1 MGSLD
6 VTSGVVGLPRR
17 SENDHPDVSE
27 NLHTE
32 NPRSDKNKNKFLLI
46 MEKVNMVFLIVL
58 VCYLSWTI
66 PATFGLFD
74 PPSAASS
81 STILQNDNTSLL
93 NQTDS
98 LIVDKSI
105 ADKVIQ
111 GFFDFNNDSKSSSF
125 PPKHSKKWK
134 AARRRRLKKKKNS
147 SKRRLRKKNKQR
159 RKNKSLKRRKGRI
172 LHKLKPI
179 TIRQIIEM
187 VAQEALT
194 KTSGSY
200 NYNQLEAEILGTKF
214 PTKSSQVSST
224 ESSVKLQI
232 DASSNEW
239 SPWNPCSVTCGMGQ
253 QERSRDCG
261 SACREMETQACYG
274 KPCYDDGIRKKKK
287 FSWEYQNIIPDS
299 TLRPK
304 DFINP
309 EKDVCKRWMS
319 CNKDTIA
326 SYLKRAALPSCP
338 CLYPLHLNYNP
349 KVWDPQTKQHFNW
362 LEVDLKSEG
371 LYAYKPSAKFCIR
384 SKLYKGVQTLASQMC
399 CYDNEFKLIT
409 RGKGAGTPNLISP
422 EMSPELHHKLDIN
435 PWIICKGDWSRYN
448 QILPPDNGQNCSTN
462 PDDNVILQQRI
473 DSENY

>member
-1 MGSLD
+1 MGSLTITSHVVNPPSRSNNELP
-6 VTSGVVGLPRR
+6 VTS
-17 SENDHPDVSE
+17 ENI
-27 NLHTE
+27 HTE
-32 NPRSDKNKNKFLLI
+32 NNNSTNDKNKKTFLRI

-74 PPSAASS
+74 PPSSSSS
-81 STILQNDNTSLL
+81 STLLQNRSLL
-93 NQTDS
+93 NGTES
-98 LIVDKSI
+98 LIVDTNV
-105 ADKVIQ
+105 ANKVIH
-111 GFFDFNNDSKSSSF
+111 GFVDFNNESKSTTF
-125 PPKHSKKWK
+125 PAKHSKKWK
-134 AARRRRLKKKKNS
+134 AAKRRRQKKKLNKN
-147 SKRRLRKKNKQR
+147 RKKNKN
-159 RKNKSLKRRKGRI
+159 RKNKSMKRKKSRI
-172 LHKLKPI
+172 FHRLKPI

-200 NYNQLEAEILGTKF
+200 DYNQLEAEILNNNFLPKT
-214 PTKSSQVSST
+214 PQVSSARD

-232 DASSNEW
+232 DASSKEW
-239 SPWNPCSVTCGMGQ
+239 SSWSLCSVTCGMGQ

-261 SACREMETQACYG
+261 SACREMETQACYRRR
-274 KPCYDDGIRKKKK
+274 CYDDSARKKNK
-287 FSWEYQNIIPDS
+287 FAWEYENIIPDS

-309 EKDVCKRWMS
+309 EKDVCKRWMA
-319 CNKDTIA
+319 CNKDTIS

-338 CLYPLHLNYNP
+338 CLYPLHLGYNP
-349 KVWDPQTKQHFNW
+349 KVWDPHAKKHYSWADVDTKA
-362 LEVDLKSEG
+362 EG
-371 LYAYKPSAKFCIR
+371 LYAYKPSARFCIR
-384 SKLYKGVQTLASQMC
+384 SKLYKGVKTLSSQMC

-448 QILPPDNGQNCSTN
+448 QILPPDNGRKCSTN